1 MSGQA
6 AIHCPQN
13 SGFFLI
19 SSLCI
24 QEDLYYPHPLMQD
37 MLWDFLHHVAEP
49 ILTHWPFSKLRE
61 KALKAAIGRVRYED
75 ENTRYLCIGSIIKI
89 LCLLAHWVEDPNSDS
104 YKLHLARLPDNYW
117 VAEDGLKLQSFGSQ
131 MWDAA
136 FAIQAILSCNLNE
149 EYGST
154 LRKSHEFV
162 KASQVQEN
170 PSGDFKAM
178 YRHISKGAW
187 TFSMQDH
194 GWQVSDC
201 TAEGLKVA
209 LLFSQMSQDLVGE
222 KMETDRFYDAVNVI
236 LSLQSSNGGFPAWE
250 PQRAYRW
257 LEKFNPTEFFEDAL
271 IERDY
276 VECTSSVVQA
286 LALFRKF
293 YPKHRR
299 TEIDSSISNA
309 IQYIEDVQ
317 EPDGSW
323 YGHWGIC
330 YTYGTWFA
338 VGGLAACGRNYR
350 NCPALRK
357 TCEFLLS
364 KQLPNGGWGESYLSS
379 QNKVWTNIEGNRANL
394 VQTAWALLS
403 LIDAGQAEI
412 DPIPI
417 HHGVRVMINA
427 QMEDGDF
434 PQQEITGVFMR
445 NCTLNYSSY
454 RNIFPIWVLGEYRR
468 QVLFAQNLSA

>member
-1 MSGQA
+1 MLRYCRLVYMPMSYLYGKRFVGP
-6 AIHCPQN
+6 IT
-13 SGFFLI
+13 SLI
-19 SSLCI
+19 QSIRQELYNEPYHQINWNKARSTI
-24 QEDLYYPHPLMQD
+24 AKEDLYYPRPFMQD

-49 ILTHWPFSKLRE
+49 ILTCWPFSMLRE
-61 KALKAAIGRVRYED
+61 KAIKAAIGHVRYED
-75 ENTRYLCIGSIIKI
+75 ENTRYLCIGSVEKL
-89 LCLLAHWVEDPNSDS
+89 LCLLARWVEDPNSEA

-117 VAEDGLKLQSFGSQ
+117 VAEDGLKVQSFGCQ
-131 MWDAA
+131 MWDVG
-136 FAIQAILSCNLNE
+136 FAIQATLSCNLNE

-162 KASQVQEN
+162 KAS
-170 PSGDFKAM
+170 
-178 YRHISKGAW
+178 
-187 TFSMQDH
+187 QDH

-236 LSLQSSNGGFPAWE
+236 LSLKSSNGGFPAWE

-257 LEKFNPTEFFEDAL
+257 LEKFSPTEFFEDTL
-271 IERDY
+271 IEREY
-276 VECTSSVVQA
+276 VECTSSAVQG

-293 YPKHRR
+293 YPEHRR

-379 QNKVWTNIEGNRANL
+379 QNKVWKF
-394 VQTAWALLS
+394 
-403 LIDAGQAEI
+403 AEI
-412 DPIPI
+412 DPTPV
-417 HHGVRVMINA
+417 HRGVRVLINA

-445 NCTLNYSSY
+445 NCTLKYSSY
-454 RNIFPIWVLGEYRR
+454 RNIFPIWALGEYRR
-468 QVLFAQNLSA
+468 QVLFA

>member
-1 MSGQA
+1 
-6 AIHCPQN
+6 
-13 SGFFLI
+13 
-19 SSLCI
+19 
-24 QEDLYYPHPLMQD
+24 
-37 MLWDFLHHVAEP
+37 
-49 ILTHWPFSKLRE
+49 
-61 KALKAAIGRVRYED
+61 
-75 ENTRYLCIGSIIKI
+75 
-89 LCLLAHWVEDPNSDS
+89 
-104 YKLHLARLPDNYW
+104 
-117 VAEDGLKLQSFGSQ
+117 
-131 MWDAA
+131 
-136 FAIQAILSCNLNE
+136 
-149 EYGST
+149 
-154 LRKSHEFV
+154 
-162 KASQVQEN
+162 
-170 PSGDFKAM
+170 
-178 YRHISKGAW
+178 
-187 TFSMQDH
+187 
-194 GWQVSDC
+194 
-201 TAEGLKVA
+201 
-209 LLFSQMSQDLVGE
+209 
-222 KMETDRFYDAVNVI
+222 
-236 LSLQSSNGGFPAWE
+236 
-250 PQRAYRW
+250 
-257 LEKFNPTEFFEDAL
+257 KFNPTEFFEDTL
-271 IERDY
+271 IEREY
-276 VECTSSVVQA
+276 VECTSSAVQG

-338 VGGLAACGRNYR
+338 VGALAACGRNYR

-364 KQLPNGGWGESYLSS
+364 KQLPNGGWGESYQSS

-412 DPIPI
+412 DPTPI
-417 HHGVRVMINA
+417 HRGVRVLINA

-454 RNIFPIWVLGEYRR
+454 RNIFPIWALGEYRR
-468 QVLFAQNLSA
+468 QVLFA